1 MAQLLLFFIRRFT
14 NPRQGKK
21 VDQMDPTPTESLLSG
36 VTTAISGAIDS
47 VVSLITSN
55 LPTVLGVAG
64 AIMAIGIVWGIARS
78 FLKKR

>member
-1 MAQLLLFFIRRFT
+1 
-14 NPRQGKK
+14 
-21 VDQMDPTPTESLLSG
+21 MDPTPTESLLSG
-36 VTTAISGAIDS
+36 VTDAIGDAVDS
-47 VVSLITSN
+47 IVSLVTTN